1 MGACFKLESGEFITA
16 ICGDQLYR
24 ALGTRKTMK
33 QLIKK
38 IILYSSL
45 HFASAIISISK
56 CCPLGEALDQ
66 LGACQK
72 VQADHFLEEVALLM
86 PSSDRVEAKLVE
98 ARCKEVAE
106 EFMARV
112 DGVLIDTRK
121 DTLGSLILEIW
132 DEGYQQVNISISIL

>member
-1 MGACFKLESGEFITA
+1 MEAHGHRLNHGCDHSTTPCLGACFKLESGEFITA

-45 HFASAIISISK
+45 HFASAIMSISK
-56 CCPLGEALDQ
+56 CCPLGETINQ

-72 VQADHFLEEVALLM
+72 VQADHFLEEVNQWTIIINLRLCFVKRAV
-86 PSSDRVEAKLVE
+86 S
-98 ARCKEVAE
+98 
-106 EFMARV
+106 
-112 DGVLIDTRK
+112 T
-121 DTLGSLILEIW
+121 
-132 DEGYQQVNISISIL
+132 